1 MEIQNSKEVWVAW
14 TNTDCTEGRGRQI
27 PKAVCDLKATA
38 IRLGR
43 KGSVQGSDC
52 QVSKSIAVMVNNCW
66 LIPGVIHAQTPEDV
80 KAQNHMDKKQAAME
94 KAKAAGLTDEDLK
107 LLM

>member
-1 MEIQNSKEVWVAW
+1 MEIQNSKTVWVAW
-14 TNTDCTEGRGRQI
+14 TNTDCTEGRGRNI
-27 PKAVCDLKATA
+27 PKVVCDLEATA

-52 QVSKSIAVMVNNCW
+52 QVSDHLAVMVNNCW
-66 LIPGVIHAQTPEDV
+66 LIPGVIHAQTAEDV
-80 KAQNHMDKKQAAME
+80 KTQNLIDKKQAAIE
-94 KAKAAGLTDEDLK
+94 KAKAAGLTEEDLK